1 MVVVV
6 PCASPAVGECVCVGD
21 GDAILVGLCVE
32 AGEVWVHGQEYTGR
46 VVVFLSKIFLGWGVM
61 GILVRRMLLV
71 RGRAI
76 GCLLRVCR
84 WGM

>member
-6 PCASPAVGECVCVGD
+6 PCASPAVRECVCVDD

-46 VVVFLSKIFLGWGVM
+46 VVVFLSKIFLV
-61 GILVRRMLLV
+61 
-71 RGRAI
+71 
-76 GCLLRVCR
+76 GCYGDSCAPYASSSGSRHWLSAASV
-84 WGM
+84 